1 MRSPVCPAISPSP
14 QWLND
19 VLHLYMVTDPDSQE
33 KRLVQA
39 GEKLQS
45 VPSACYISC
54 EGITLEDVQAYEARL
69 GQWGL
74 ETYGTWDEGGDTY
87 QVLVNSGGST
97 MLVKWT
103 GAETL
108 LYLSEPVGCLIPEL
122 YLYAMTA
129 Q

>member
-1 MRSPVCPAISPSP
+1 M
-14 QWLND
+14 
-19 VLHLYMVTDPDSQE
+19 
-33 KRLVQA
+33 
-39 GEKLQS
+39 
-45 VPSACYISC
+45 
-54 EGITLEDVQAYEARL
+54 QAYEARL

-97 MLVKWT
+97 MLIKWT